1 MRSLCCLVAVALL
14 GIGDPGVRASQGT
27 PDKFPHPHLPAVE
40 ALPTSGLELSRP
52 TRAGTFFSIAGRRS
66 AFLGYEHR
74 ALEAWVYP
82 LKVLEDFSLSF
93 HPEGY
98 ALDRDILSH
107 IVVRPETTTLTYAH
121 AAFVVRQTMLAP
133 INEQGLVLLLDVR
146 STLPL
151 TIRASFRPR
160 LRLMWP
166 GTSTT
171 PWTSWDATK
180 SRYELVEESGR
191 FAAVVG
197 APGARDL
204 SLMPYQEEPRDEPL
218 QMEISTDGRRLQAST
233 DGHRPTQAQSSTDG
247 HRQTQTQGSQR
258 WSVTVPIVIA
268 GSVAGRE
275 AARTSYERILGSI
288 PKLHDATVAH
298 YRRLLSETTDVATPD
313 ERLDRAFKWAKVG
326 IDRGLA
332 TNPTLGT
339 GLVAGFRVS
348 GESERPGFAWF
359 FGRDAMWTVPAL
371 TSYGAFD
378 TARAALEFLARHQR
392 ADGKIPHEISQ
403 SASYVNWFDGFP
415 YPWAS
420 ADATPLYVIAQG
432 DYWRATGDRAFL
444 QKAWPSIEKAY
455 LFTRETDPDGNGLVD
470 NTKVGHG
477 WVEGGALYPPHEEIY
492 QQGVWVAA
500 QQIFGEL
507 ADALEDQAKARNAR
521 EGAERTRAAIER
533 TYWLDG
539 RGFYAYATKFPQ
551 SAPSVAEP
559 GPDRARRQARLDE
572 LASRTLFDE
581 LTVLAAVPMWW
592 RVLDPAR
599 ADRTL
604 DHLSS
609 SAIATD
615 WGARILSRDSR
626 LYSPLSYH
634 YGSVWPLFTGWA
646 SMGAY
651 RYGRSHAGYQ
661 ALMANALLTEQGAL
675 GSVTELL
682 SGEFNAPFGLSSHHQ
697 IWSQAMV
704 ATPIARGLFGIE
716 ASEGGRHLTFAPTFP
731 ADWNHARVRNIAVG
745 RARLTVEAAR
755 SDDALVF
762 KVERAT
768 SSGGG
773 APYPRLTLAPAFPRD
788 ARIDRVIVNGVRRE
802 PRVTIEGD
810 VQRVHVDVDPSASS
824 VEASFGAYLGTD
836 VFLEREPPLAGAE
849 NRGLRVLR
857 SRADGQ
863 RLMLLLEGRAG
874 ETYELGVRGRRVEAG
889 ATSGIEIA
897 SRGGGQA
904 LRVRFEGAD
913 GDYVRREIALPFADR

>member
-1 MRSLCCLVAVALL
+1 MRRLCCVAAIALL
-14 GIGDPGVRASQGT
+14 GIGHPGVRASQESPGAG
-27 PDKFPHPHLPAVE
+27 PQPRLPAVE
-40 ALPTSGLELSRP
+40 ALSTSGLELSRS
-52 TRAGTFFSIAGRRS
+52 TRAGTFFSVAGRRS

-98 ALDRDILSH
+98 ALDRDLLSH
-107 IVVRPETTTLTYAH
+107 IVVRPEATTLTYAH
-121 AAFVVRQTMLAP
+121 AAFVVRQVMLAP
-133 INEQGLVLLLDVR
+133 IDEQGLVMLLDVS
-146 STLPL
+146 STVPL

-180 SRYELVEESGR
+180 SRYEVVEESGR

-197 APGARDL
+197 APAARDL
-204 SLMPYQEEPRDEPL
+204 SLVPYQEEPRDEPL
-218 QMEISTDGRRLQAST
+218 QMEISIDGRRL
-233 DGHRPTQAQSSTDG
+233 QSSTDG

-268 GSVAGRE
+268 ASVSDRE

-288 PKLHDATVAH
+288 PALHEGTVTH
-298 YRRLLSETTDVATPD
+298 YRRLLNETTDIATPD
-313 ERLDRAFKWAKVG
+313 ERLDRAFRWAKVG
-326 IDRGLA
+326 IDKGLA

-339 GLVAGFRVS
+339 GLLAGLRVS

-371 TSYGAFD
+371 TSYAAFD
-378 TARAALEFLARHQR
+378 TARAALEFLTRYQR
-392 ADGKIPHEISQ
+392 TDGKIPHEISQ
-403 SASYVNWFDGFP
+403 SASYVNWFEGFP

-455 LFTRETDPDGNGLVD
+455 LFTRQTDSDGNGLVE

-492 QQGVWVAA
+492 QQGAWVAA
-500 QQIFGEL
+500 LQTFGEL
-507 ADALEDQAKARNAR
+507 ADAVGDQAKAREAR
-521 EGAERTRAAIER
+521 ESAERTRAAIER

-539 RGFYAYATKFPQ
+539 RGFYAYATKLRQ
-551 SAPSVAEP
+551 STPSVAEP
-559 GPDRARRQARLDE
+559 GPDRATRQARLDE
-572 LASRTLFDE
+572 LANRTLFDE
-581 LTVLAAVPMWW
+581 LTVLPAVPMWW
-592 RVLDPAR
+592 RVLDPTR

-604 DHLSS
+604 DHISS
-609 SAIATD
+609 NVIATD
-615 WGARILSRDSR
+615 WGARILSRESR

-661 ALMANALLTEQGAL
+661 ALMANALLTEQGGL

-704 ATPIARGLFGIE
+704 AAPIVRGLFGIE
-716 ASEGGRHLTFAPTFP
+716 VSEGGRRLTFAPAFP
-731 ADWNHARVRNIAVG
+731 ADWNHARVRNIAAG
-745 RARLTVEAAR
+745 GARLTVDMAR

-762 KVERAT
+762 KVER
-768 SSGGG
+768 SGAGG
-773 APYPRLTLAPAFPRD
+773 AAPSYPRLTLAPAFPRD
-788 ARIDRVIVNGVRRE
+788 ARIDRVIVNGTRRE
-802 PRVTIEGD
+802 PRITNEGD
-810 VQRVHVDVDPSASS
+810 VQRVHLDVDASASS
-824 VEASFGAYLGTD
+824 VEASFGGYLGTD
-836 VFLEREPPLAGAE
+836 VFFERKSPLAGAE

-863 RLMLLLEGRAG
+863 RLMILLEGRAG
-874 ETYELGVRGRRVEAG
+874 ESYELGVRGRRVDAG
-889 ATSGIEIA
+889 PASGIAIA
-897 SRGGGQA
+897 SRDGGQV
-904 LRVRFEGAD
+904 LRVRFDGAG
-913 GDYVRREIALPFADR
+913 GDYVRREITLPFAAR